1 MASRDY
7 RRRCAIIAE
16 NGPRTRVGARA
27 TAVTRPSAGRPA
39 GGWLLVALPALLALA
54 LPGAA
59 SAASA
64 RHLLVVGLDAADW
77 QAIDPLVAAG
87 RLPVLGRLSAGGRA
101 LTLVATPPLVSPIIW
116 TTIATGRRPEDHR
129 VLDFM
134 VDLPG
139 GGQAAVPSSERKTA
153 ALWNVFSDAGRT
165 VGVVGWWATWPAE
178 AVKGTIVAD
187 RVAPQLVRP
196 DTPIEAGSVSPPAL
210 AATVAASLV
219 RAPELRREDLSAY
232 VPLSAAEY
240 RAAQEALRSA
250 GGRLYRDPLAHLA
263 AIVASTRSYGR
274 IAEGLLAAGQPDLLL
289 VYLETIDSVSH
300 LFARDPRRGP
310 AAIARAYEDADALV
324 GRLAARVAPDTWV
337 VVVSDHGFYGKD
349 AGIRED
355 PSDLAGP
362 ATAWHRPYGIVAAAE
377 ARDLLEG
384 SPARDR
390 PRPGGFV
397 TPLDIAPTLLHAAG
411 LPTSREMPGTVVKAL
426 LPDEAAARPL
436 TRVDTLERQRRAAE
450 AVTLAPD
457 PAARERLRA
466 LGYVGGATT
475 SLARL
480 NLGEILFRRGDLD
493 GAERELRAVVEAQ
506 PTNLSALLWL
516 AKAVAGQGR
525 ARSALDV
532 YARAL
537 ALPGDSGDALV
548 EAVELAAEAKLPD
561 EVRRLLAAAGAKDRP
576 TAPAAVGRAIVARL
590 DGHGE
595 AAERE
600 LRLALSTDPTFLPAL
615 ERLLDLLV
623 ASGRATDAVRP
634 LTTAADRLPRSPRHQ
649 ALAGMALLASGDAG
663 GAEQRLARAATLAPD
678 ASSVR
683 VELARAQLKQ
693 GRAEVALATL
703 TAVTASAE
711 ADALRGAAHS
721 TRRDWP
727 RAAAAYEAALA
738 AGPAT
743 PDLLNA
749 LAWARLQLGQKPEA
763 VQLLTRSLAL
773 QSGQPEIRKLLA
785 EIQRQER

>member
-1 MASRDY
+1 M
-7 RRRCAIIAE
+7 
-16 NGPRTRVGARA
+16 GTRA
-27 TAVTRPSAGRPA
+27 TAVTRSLAGRPA
-39 GGWLLVALPALLALA
+39 RFCLVTLAALA
-54 LPGAA
+54 ALGTPRPA
-59 SAASA
+59 SAAGP
-64 RHLLVVGLDAADW
+64 RRVLVLALDAADW

-87 RLPVLGRLSAGGRA
+87 RLPVLARLSARGHA
-101 LTLVATPPLVSPIIW
+101 LTLLATPPLVSPIIW

-139 GGQAAVPSSERKTA
+139 GGQAPVPSSERRTA
-153 ALWNVFSDAGRT
+153 ALWNVFSDAGRS

-178 AVKGTIVAD
+178 AVRGTIVAD
-187 RVAPQLVRP
+187 RVAPQLLRP

-210 AATVAASLV
+210 APTVAGWLV
-219 RAPELRREDLSAY
+219 HATDLRREDLLAY
-232 VPLSAAEY
+232 VPLSAAEH
-240 RAAQEALRSA
+240 RAAQDALRSA

-274 IAEGLLAAGQPDLLL
+274 IAEGLVAAGQPDLLL

-310 AAIARAYEDADALV
+310 SAIAHAYEDADALL

-337 VVVSDHGFYGKD
+337 VVVSDHGFYGRD

-377 ARDLLEG
+377 ARALVEG
-384 SPARDR
+384 GTAPAH
-390 PRPGGFV
+390 PRQTGFV
-397 TPLDIAPTLLHAAG
+397 TPLDVAPTVLHAAG
-411 LPTSREMPGTVVKAL
+411 LPVSREMPGRVVTAL
-426 LPDEAAARPL
+426 LPEEAAARPIS
-436 TRVDTLERQRRAAE
+436 RVETLERPRRAAE

-466 LGYVGGATT
+466 LGYVGAAST

-480 NLGEILFRRGDLD
+480 NLGEILYRRGDLD
-493 GAERELRAVVEAQ
+493 GAERELRAVIDAQ

-561 EVRRLLAAAGAKDRP
+561 EARRLLAAAGAKGRATP
-576 TAPAAVGRAIVARL
+576 AAAVGRAIGARL
-590 DGHGE
+590 DGH
-595 AAERE
+595 ADSAERE

-615 ERLLDLLV
+615 ERLLELLV
-623 ASGRATDAVRP
+623 AAGRAVDAALP
-634 LTTAADRLPRSPRHQ
+634 LTAAADRLPRSPRHQ
-649 ALAGMALLASGDAG
+649 ALAGMALLASGDGHA
-663 GAEQRLARAATLAPD
+663 AEQRLARAAALAPD
-678 ASSVR
+678 AASVR
-683 VELARAQLKQ
+683 EELARAQLKQ
-693 GRAEVALATL
+693 GHAEAALATL
-703 TAVTASAE
+703 ANLTASAE
-711 ADALRGAAHS
+711 ADALRGAAYS
-721 TRRDWP
+721 TRHEWT

-749 LAWARLQLGQKPEA
+749 LAWARVQLGQRPAA

-785 EIQRQER
+785 EIQQQER